1 MATRTAG
8 VSLTQ
13 LFSGRRAMVLG
24 LALLAIIGIGVI
36 WTFVPLGEWM
46 WNFTSWIRELGN
58 LGFLVFAALFVL
70 AVLIMAPASVLYM
83 AAGLLYDLFWGFV
96 ISLVAAS
103 VGAVLQ
109 FLIARYLARDRV
121 RRVVEERAEFEAVD
135 RAVEEEG
142 WKVVLLLRLA
152 PLVPGNTQGWLF
164 GATRVSVVQFA
175 WPSVI
180 GILPWAL
187 FFVGIGSAGAAF
199 LYSGENPFGLWQW
212 ALLGAGIVAL
222 GFIVWLVGRRAR
234 AKLERMGIDGQTRDG
249 QREGQRQAA

>member
-1 MATRTAG
+1 MATRAAG
-8 VSLTQ
+8 VGWKQ
-13 LFSGRRAMVLG
+13 LITGRRAMGLG
-24 LALLAIIGIGVI
+24 LVLLAIIGAVVL
-36 WTFVPLGEWM
+36 WEFVPLGAWM
-46 WNFTSWIRELGN
+46 WTFTSWIRELGN
-58 LGFLVFAALFVL
+58 MGFLVFAALFVL
-70 AVLIMAPASVLYM
+70 AVLVMAPASVLYM
-83 AAGLLYDLFWGFV
+83 AAGLLYDLLWGFV

-164 GATRVSVVQFA
+164 GVTPVSLVQFA
-175 WPSVI
+175 WPTVI

-187 FFVGIGSAGAAF
+187 LFTGVGSVGAAA
-199 LYSGENPFGLWQW
+199 LYGGENPFGPWQW

-222 GFIVWLVGRRAR
+222 GVIVWLVGRRAR
-234 AKLERMGIDGQTRDG
+234 AKLERMGIDGQNAEPE
-249 QREGQRQAA
+249 REAA